1 MVNKYSGRCHVCHAN
16 VGVGDG
22 EVHREH
28 GAWITYCQA
37 HVPAPRPTRR
47 CLTGDGCIIAPY
59 EADNLDLY
67 RSMPGARWDR
77 DSRCWR
83 VSLDIGDRARLLE
96 LADRLKLDVA
106 PELRQ
111 VAQSTQAERASREGL
126 YPFQIT
132 GVDWLSKR
140 KQALLGDEMGLG
152 KTVEVLAALP
162 EKAAV
167 LVVTP
172 ANVKWNWAAECRKWR
187 SDLTPVVLRGQ
198 NSFRWPQPG
207 ELVIVNYDILPEW
220 LESEDGNAARDVIL
234 VVDEAHWV
242 KNRKTARAKR
252 ISGLAQRCGRAWGL
266 TGTPLEN
273 RPPDLW
279 GTLQSLGMAQVVFR
293 SWTHFVDLFCGKR
306 RRYGGYEWGKPKE
319 IVPELL
325 RRVMLRRRR
334 TDVLPEL
341 PKKTYSTVVCD
352 LNGALRARLDGLWEK
367 WKKELTTGVL
377 PRFEEFSE
385 VRAQLAADRITV
397 LENVVAEC
405 EEQDVPVVVFS
416 AHVEPVRV
424 AGRRNGWAYID
435 GSTPDAERQRIVE
448 QFQGGQLKGVALSI
462 RAGGVGLT
470 LTRAWKA
477 VFVDLD
483 WTPAANMQAEDRLC
497 RIGQEN
503 PHVEIVHLVS
513 DHPLDCRVM
522 ELLTEKT
529 AIIDAAV
536 EYGDNNLTQH
546 LHTSIAV

>member
-1 MVNKYSGRCHVCHAN
+1 
-16 VGVGDG
+16 
-22 EVHREH
+22 
-28 GAWITYCQA
+28 
-37 HVPAPRPTRR
+37 
-47 CLTGDGCIIAPY
+47 
-59 EADNLDLY
+59 
-67 RSMPGARWDR
+67 MPGARWDR

-96 LADRLKLDVA
+96 LAGRLKLDVA

-111 VAQSTQAERASREGL
+111 VTQSTQAERASREGL
-126 YPFQIT
+126 YPFQVT

-187 SDLTPVVLRGQ
+187 PDLTPVVLRGQ

-207 ELVIVNYDILPEW
+207 ELIIVNYDILPAW
-220 LESEDGNAARDVIL
+220 LEPQQVKAGEMQCAEVRIEQAVRDTARDVIL
-234 VVDEAHWV
+234 IVDEAHWA
-242 KNRKTARAKR
+242 KNSKTARAKKV
-252 ISGLAQRCGRAWGL
+252 SALAQLCGRVWGL

-279 GTLQSLGMAQVVFR
+279 GTLRSLGMAQEVFR
-293 SWTHFVDLFCGKR
+293 NWTHFVDLFCGKR

-341 PKKTYSTVVCD
+341 PEKTYSTVVCD
-352 LNGALRARLDGLWEK
+352 LNGELRARLDGLWDK
-367 WKKELTTGVL
+367 WQKELTAGVL

-424 AGRRNGWAYID
+424 AGRRDGWAYID

-503 PHVEIVHLVS
+503 PHVEIVHIVS
-513 DHPLDCRVM
+513 DHPLDQRVM
-522 ELLTEKT
+522 ELLTAKT
-529 AIIDAAV
+529 TIIEAAV
-536 EYGDNNLTQH
+536 EYRGDSSTQCLTCSGATQ
-546 LHTSIAV
+546 

>member
-1 MVNKYSGRCHVCHAN
+1 LTR
-16 VGVGDG
+16 DG
-22 EVHREH
+22 HIV
-28 GAWITYCQA
+28 T
-37 HVPAPRPTRR
+37 
-47 CLTGDGCIIAPY
+47 PY
-59 EADNLDLY
+59 EANNLDLI

-106 PELRQ
+106 SELRQ
-111 VAQSTQAERASREGL
+111 IAQSAEAERASRDGL
-126 YPFQIT
+126 YPFQVT

-187 SDLTPVVLRGQ
+187 PDLTPVVLRGQ
-198 NSFRWPQPG
+198 NSFRWPQSD
-207 ELVIVNYDILPEW
+207 ELVIINYDILPEW
-220 LESEDGNAARDVIL
+220 LESEDGNEARDVIL
-234 VVDEAHWV
+234 VVDEAHWA
-242 KNRKTARAKR
+242 KNWKTARAKR

-279 GTLQSLGMAQVVFR
+279 GTLRSLGMAQEVFR
-293 SWTHFVDLFCGKR
+293 SWTHFVDLFRGKR
-306 RRYGGYEWGKPKE
+306 RRYGGYDWGKPKE

-341 PKKTYSTVVCD
+341 PQKTYSTVVCD
-352 LNGALRARLDGLWEK
+352 LNGELRARLDGLWDK
-367 WKKELTTGVL
+367 WQKELTVGIL
-377 PRFEEFSE
+377 PRFEDFSE
-385 VRAQLAADRITV
+385 VRAQLAVDRIKV
-397 LENVVAEC
+397 AESVVAEC

-416 AHVEPVRV
+416 AHVEPVRAV
-424 AGRRNGWAYID
+424 GKRDGWAYID
-435 GSTPDAERQRIVE
+435 GSISAAERQRIVE
-448 QFQGGQLKGVALSI
+448 QFQGGKLKGVAISI
-462 RAGGVGLT
+462 RAGGIGLT

-513 DHPLDCRVM
+513 DHPLDQRVM

-529 AIIDAAV
+529 AIIEAAV
-536 EYGDNNLTQH
+536 EYRGDSWTQCLTCSGATQ
-546 LHTSIAV
+546 